1 MIEVAAIADAVRRAI
16 SLAAVELRPDALSA
30 METALGAER
39 APRAKRVLEQL
50 IDNARIA
57 HSDRVPLCQDTGT
70 VWVWLELGEQ
80 ECLSGDIYA
89 AVDAAVAEAYRDGA
103 LRMSVVRDA
112 LTDRANTTDNT
123 PAFMDITLR
132 PGSGATVHVMLK
144 GGGSDNSSVLEML
157 EPAAGIQGVRELVLR
172 TVSAKATGACPPLV
186 VGVGIGSTFDK
197 VALLAKKALLRPIG
211 EPSADSAVAAF
222 ERELMDAINASGIGP
237 AGMGGDTTALAVN
250 VLSAP
255 CHIASLPVAVNMGC
269 CAVRSVSIAVG

>member
-1 MIEVAAIADAVRRAI
+1 MADAVRRAI

-57 HSDRVPLCQDTGT
+57 RTDRVPLCQDTGT
-70 VWVWLELGEQ
+70 VWVWLELGER

-186 VGVGIGSTFDK
+186 VGVGVGATFDK

-269 CAVRSVSIAVG
+269 CAVRSVSIDVG